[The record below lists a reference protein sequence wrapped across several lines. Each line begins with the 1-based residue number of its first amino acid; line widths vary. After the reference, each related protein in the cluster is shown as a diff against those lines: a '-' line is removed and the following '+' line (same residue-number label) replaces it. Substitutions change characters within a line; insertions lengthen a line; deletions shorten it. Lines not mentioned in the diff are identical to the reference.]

1 MLAALMIGPHL
12 SISACVKALRSFGV
26 PPAGCAPTLARNSL
40 VAGSCSQ
47 SLVAALSLVTTSGG
61 TLAGARSAYQTLASK
76 PGMPDSDTVGTSG
89 SIDQRV
95 AEAIASALIFPDLT
109 GPRYGVA
116 ESMAMSIWLPM
127 RSGSIA
133 AAPLYCAALIEMPA
147 VRFKSSPVM

>member
-12 SISACVKALRSFGV
+12 SISDWVKALRSPGV
-26 PPAGCAPTLARNSL
+26 PPAGCAPTLARKSC
-40 VAGSCSQ
+40 VAGSFSQ
-47 SLVAALSLVTTSGG
+47 AVVSSLSFAGSSGG
-61 TLAGARSAYQTLASK
+61 TLAGASSAYQTLASK

-116 ESMAMSIWLPM
+116 ESIAISIWLPM
-127 RSGSIA
+127 RSGSSA
-133 AAPLYCAALIEMPA
+133 AAPLY
-147 VRFKSSPVM
+147 